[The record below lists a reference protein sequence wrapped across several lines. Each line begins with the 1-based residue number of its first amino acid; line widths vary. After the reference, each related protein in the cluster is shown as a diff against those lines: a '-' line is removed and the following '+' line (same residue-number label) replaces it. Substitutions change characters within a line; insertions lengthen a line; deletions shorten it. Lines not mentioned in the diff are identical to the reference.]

1 MSGTSVSGL
10 TTKGGCSRERRSFI
24 DFYFRWTSQCAEDVF
39 HAFLEKTL
47 PRNLVQPAI
56 EKQEVFC
63 QRKHTREV
71 HLFDTRN
78 FACAQSEGEE
88 GSGLSLNANG
98 SGTFDYVDYVYY
110 DDNRTSLSNFSAYDE
125 LVFQDDRDINS
136 STSLTFD
143 LESEDYHCLD
153 MVMVGRELAG
163 ITVLKCNS
171 AEGDPGHLTKC
182 CPRFVKQQKRQQLTW
197 DFPGISCL
205 TLLSPAA
212 PTFHKEN
219 KYKG

>member
-1 MSGTSVSGL
+1 MCIGVS
-10 TTKGGCSRERRSFI
+10 
-24 DFYFRWTSQCAEDVF
+24 RWTSKCVEDVF

-71 HLFDTRN
+71 HLFDTDD
-78 FACAQSEGEE
+78 FLCSEEGEE
-88 GSGLSLNANG
+88 GSGLSLNPDGDSTFYNNYVDSDYYDYNG
-98 SGTFDYVDYVYY
+98 SP
-110 DDNRTSLSNFSAYDE
+110 LANFTAYDE
-125 LVFQDDRDINS
+125 LVFEDHRDINS
-136 STSLTFD
+136 SSASPTFD

-153 MVMVGRELAG
+153 IVMVGTELAG

-182 CPRFVKQQKRQQLTW
+182 CPRFVEE
-197 DFPGISCL
+197 
-205 TLLSPAA
+205 
-212 PTFHKEN
+212 HKN
-219 KYKG
+219 SS

>member
-1 MSGTSVSGL
+1 MCIGVS
-10 TTKGGCSRERRSFI
+10 
-24 DFYFRWTSQCAEDVF
+24 RWTSKCVEDVF

-71 HLFDTRN
+71 HLFDTAD
-78 FACAQSEGEE
+78 FACAEAEGEE
-88 GSGLSLNANG
+88 GSGLNLNANG
-98 SGTFDYVDYVYY
+98 GGTFDYADYAYY
-110 DDNRTSLSNFSAYDE
+110 NANGTSLANFTAYNEPVYEDY
-125 LVFQDDRDINS
+125 RDINS
-136 STSLTFD
+136 SRSLTFD

-182 CPRFVKQQKRQQLTW
+182 CPRFVEE
-197 DFPGISCL
+197 
-205 TLLSPAA
+205 
-212 PTFHKEN
+212 HKN
-219 KYKG
+219 SS